1 MSLTG
6 PAVPAASGKTDS
18 LVILCHGYG
27 ADGNDLIGLAPFWQS
42 MLPDTAFIA
51 PNAPE
56 RCEMGGFGYQWFGI
70 DARGA
75 QDMSAGMLRAA
86 PVLDAFID
94 AQLALHGLDE
104 SRLALVGFSQGT
116 IMSLHVGLRRK
127 LAPAVIIGFSG
138 ALIGA
143 ELLREI
149 SCRPPVL
156 LIHGDADPVLP
167 VEHMHQA
174 EAALSAAGL
183 AVQWHVSPG
192 VGHGIDEAGI
202 TLAGRFL
209 QEALYSTN

>member
-1 MSLTG
+1 MNLTG
-6 PAVPAASGKTDS
+6 PGIPAASGKADS

-27 ADGNDLIGLAPFWQS
+27 ADGNDLIGLTPFWQAA
-42 MLPDTAFIA
+42 LPNTAFIA

-70 DARGA
+70 GERGV
-75 QDMSAGMLRAA
+75 QDLSAGLLRAA

-94 AQLALHGLDE
+94 EQLALHGLDE

-127 LAPAVIIGFSG
+127 RAPAAIVGFSG

-143 ELLREI
+143 EMLSQI

-167 VEHMHQA
+167 VEQMHQA
-174 EAALSAAGL
+174 AAALSAAHL
-183 AVQWHVSPG
+183 AVQSHVCPG
-192 VGHGIDEAGI
+192 IGHGIDEAGI
-202 TLAGRFL
+202 NLAGRFL
-209 QEALYSTN
+209 QESLRPAH